1 MMQQIHRALTAILGL
16 VVLGLQAR
24 AAGRLPQGD
33 RGRETPR

>member
-33 RGRETPR
+33 RGREAPR

>member
-1 MMQQIHRALTAILGL
+1 MMQQIHRALTAILRL
-16 VVLGLQAR
+16 VVIGLQAR

>member
-24 AAGRLPQGD
+24 AAGRLPQSN

>member
-1 MMQQIHRALTAILGL
+1 MMQQIHRALTAILSL
-16 VVLGLQAR
+16 VVIGLQAR

>member
-16 VVLGLQAR
+16 VVIGLQAK